1 MDFLA
6 LIDFNAVMAHEGF
19 GKAARATQSSKATLS
34 RRVISLEDKLGVRLL
49 ERDSTMFRPTEY
61 GQLLYELTAPLLEEI
76 GAVGEMLAERAA
88 HPRGVLR
95 VKAPMM
101 FAAVAMGRIAAD
113 LFAAWPD
120 IQLDVTA
127 DDRLR
132 ESDKETFDVVIC
144 VDPPSS
150 DWVGRRLMSDHMRIV
165 AAPSLPRP
173 VAAEGGAP
181 IEVPAVVTP
190 AFDKAALWQVHDD
203 GDDSAPPL
211 VLRPALKSRLAS
223 FRMVRDAACAGMGV
237 AMLPYSMIIRDE
249 AEGRLVDWGRVD
261 GRETELWVLYKSK
274 RLVSRKIVVF
284 IDELFKKFPLG
295 TPEELAGMFQK

>member
-1 MDFLA
+1 
-6 LIDFNAVMAHEGF
+6 
-19 GKAARATQSSKATLS
+19 
-34 RRVISLEDKLGVRLL
+34 
-49 ERDSTMFRPTEY
+49 
-61 GQLLYELTAPLLEEI
+61 
-76 GAVGEMLAERAA
+76 
-88 HPRGVLR
+88 
-95 VKAPMM
+95 
-101 FAAVAMGRIAAD
+101 MGRIAAD

-173 VAAEGGAP
+173 VAAEAGAP

-203 GDDSAPPL
+203 GDRQRPTAGASPGPEVAPGLVPHGARRGLRGHGRGDAPL
-211 VLRPALKSRLAS
+211 LDDHPRRGRGAPRGLGPGRRP
-223 FRMVRDAACAGMGV
+223 
-237 AMLPYSMIIRDE
+237 
-249 AEGRLVDWGRVD
+249 
-261 GRETELWVLYKSK
+261 
-274 RLVSRKIVVF
+274 
-284 IDELFKKFPLG
+284 
-295 TPEELAGMFQK
+295 